1 MWPMFDFARPNSRLH
16 PTVPR
21 PRNISECVS
30 SLLNGSQP
38 KFEAIRVE
46 DASCRARRARKRAPP
61 PKTLSQVPP
70 PPSTAHIPTCLNYQH
85 EPEPSDH
92 PHPRQTLHNTPVAHP
107 ALVPPRPDL
116 PPSRPG
122 FSASRCRPQCVGTH
136 HVRAAAFQ
144 KLMVARRNFLRG
156 LGGREGRSRCV
167 AGGVYKEERVGG
179 VSISTFE
186 PPTSRSRSAL
196 VTGKRWFSFI
206 LRSADVFSS
215 D

>member
-1 MWPMFDFARPNSRLH
+1 MDRSPNLKRSGWKMRPAEREEHESVLLH
-16 PTVPR
+16 RICP
-21 PRNISECVS
+21 
-30 SLLNGSQP
+30 
-38 KFEAIRVE
+38 
-46 DASCRARRARKRAPP
+46 
-61 PKTLSQVPP
+61 SQVPP

-85 EPEPSDH
+85 EPEPSNH
-92 PHPRQTLHNTPVAHP
+92 PHPRRTLRNTPVAHP
-107 ALVPPRPDL
+107 ALVPPRPNL

-156 LGGREGRSRCV
+156 LGGRGGRSRCV
-167 AGGVYKEERVGG
+167 AGSVYKEERVGG

-186 PPTSRSRSAL
+186 PPTRRSRSAL

-215 D
+215 G